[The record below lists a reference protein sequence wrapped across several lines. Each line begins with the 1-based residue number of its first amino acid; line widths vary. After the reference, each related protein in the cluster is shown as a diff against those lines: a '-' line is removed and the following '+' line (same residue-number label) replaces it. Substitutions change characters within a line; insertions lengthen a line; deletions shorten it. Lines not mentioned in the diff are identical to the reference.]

1 MFPTPDE
8 ARGQPAQEWCVEI
21 NNSGS
26 PQPVEAGPKPTAIC
40 HMNVLALWLAP
51 CLRNLT
57 IYYTNFNN
65 S

>member
-8 ARGQPAQEWCVEI
+8 AISQPAKEWCVEI
-21 NNSGS
+21 NNKK
-26 PQPVEAGPKPTAIC
+26 PVEAGPKPTAIC

-57 IYYTNFNN
+57 IYYTNN